1 MELTL
6 KDSDAIELPGW
17 IGGSTL
23 TLAEIGAVACF
34 CCAEVAPDDDNLA
47 RRIASPEFKAAVDGL
62 KAKGVFNTCL
72 VDKTLTVQIDL
83 DAVMP

>member
-6 KDSDAIELPGW
+6 NDSAAIELPGW
-17 IGGSTL
+17 IGGSML
-23 TLAEIGAVACF
+23 TLDEIGAVACF
-34 CCAEVAPDDDNLA
+34 CCEQIASDDDNLA
-47 RRIASPEFKAAVDGL
+47 RRIASPEFKKAVDGL

-72 VDKTLTVQIDL
+72 VGKTLTVQIDL

>member
-6 KDSDAIELPGW
+6 KDNDAIELPGW
-17 IGGSTL
+17 IGGSML
-23 TLAEIGAVACF
+23 TLDEIGAVACF
-34 CCAEVAPDDDNLA
+34 CCAQVAEDDDNLA
-47 RRIASPEFKAAVDGL
+47 RRIASPEFKTAVDGL

-72 VDKTLTVQIDL
+72 VNEKLTVQIDL

>member
-17 IGGSTL
+17 IGGSML
-23 TLAEIGAVACF
+23 TLDEIGAVACF
-34 CCAEVAPDDDNLA
+34 CCAQIASDDDNLA
-47 RRIASPEFKAAVDGL
+47 RRMASSEFKKAVDGL

-72 VDKTLTVQIDL
+72 VGKTLTVQIDL